1 MRDSSIKSG
10 MMDSPAND
18 MYTGMLDQEMSL
30 KVAGGSTGLTD
41 VIVHQLSRNLPGGDA
56 GALPGAAGALNPLP
70 PRSQSSLSSISALS
84 PRSLSMLLL
93 QDQDDGSGEPTIDA
107 SAAAASDPADP
118 IDPDAG
124 HQSGAAPADGSAD
137 PRQLA
142 FVTRLRA
149 HARVAQQL
157 TGIPARFVL
166 GQAALE
172 TGWGKHEMHTADG
185 TPSHNL
191 FGIKAGSDWTGRTV
205 DVPTMEYENG
215 VGSRVV
221 QKFRAYG
228 SDGEAFRDWSR
239 LVAANPRYAG
249 VVRNG
254 HTASGFATGLQQA
267 GYATDPAY
275 AAKLLQTIG
284 NPVLRHAI

>member
-1 MRDSSIKSG
+1 MSGASSPLAGPLSQPSAQQLVAGTTGKLAQDQHALDGLKRVARDNPQAAVRQAAVQFESLFVQMVLKNMRDSSIKSG

-137 PRQLA
+137 RGSWRSSPGCAR
-142 FVTRLRA
+142 TRA
-149 HARVAQQL
+149 S
-157 TGIPARFVL
+157 
-166 GQAALE
+166 
-172 TGWGKHEMHTADG
+172 
-185 TPSHNL
+185 PS
-191 FGIKAGSDWTGRTV
+191 S
-205 DVPTMEYENG
+205 
-215 VGSRVV
+215 
-221 QKFRAYG
+221 
-228 SDGEAFRDWSR
+228 
-239 LVAANPRYAG
+239 
-249 VVRNG
+249 
-254 HTASGFATGLQQA
+254 
-267 GYATDPAY
+267 
-275 AAKLLQTIG
+275 
-284 NPVLRHAI
+284 